1 MAKKKVMDLAQKMG
15 FNTDGWQ
22 NLMVGL
28 GARGTDKRENMDFVT
43 SQILSRQEL
52 SDLWRGEGLAKKIVD
67 IPAKDM
73 VRAWFSID
81 GDTDNHIVKYLDKLR
96 FRQAI
101 KNGLRWSRLYGGS
114 LVFIGIDD
122 GQKYT
127 GTRTLPAVRED
138 TIKKVGFFRVY
149 DRHQV
154 SWESTDI
161 DEDPTSENYGK
172 PKYYTI
178 TPSNESTKIGEFK
191 THYSRVLR
199 FDGEDLP
206 ESESMKERGWGDS
219 CLQAPYTRIRGF
231 ASSLIAS
238 ESIIE
243 EFTIGVLSIKGLG
256 DLIAAGKEKQIQER
270 LTQIDMAKHILNT
283 MLVDEDEEFTRISA
297 TVNGIKDILEFL
309 KDNVSSESGI
319 PQVKLFG
326 EQSKGLGSQSAGN
339 IRMYYDDI
347 LDMQEEDLRPQLER
361 ATKLVVS
368 SQDFK
373 TATKAKIKDTWHLK
387 FNNLWQMSEDEI
399 AKARNLQSQTDERYV
414 KMGALTAEEV
424 ADSRYGSE
432 TYSFETK
439 LDQKNKGKRKFKEPS
454 KKAPQDA
461 TSSDPSAA

>member
-297 TVNGIKDILEFL
+297 TVNGIKDIL
-309 KDNVSSESGI
+309 
-319 PQVKLFG
+319 
-326 EQSKGLGSQSAGN
+326 
-339 IRMYYDDI
+339 
-347 LDMQEEDLRPQLER
+347 DMQEEDLRPQLER